1 MTLHFILGSASPRR
15 KELFERM
22 GLSFSVY
29 PVNIDESVSFNRKR
43 PADVV
48 KELARKKMD
57 ALKNENEYDQDI
69 LVTADTLVFLKGQ
82 VLGKPSNRGEA
93 YEMLRSLSGKTHSVY
108 TGVCFCLGAGQV
120 AFYERTQVDFMPLSG
135 EVIER
140 YLDFNE
146 YKGKAGAY
154 AIQGRGAFFI
164 SSISGDYYNVVGF
177 PVNAFIRTLSREW
190 GISLL

>member
-82 VLGKPSNRGEA
+82 VLGKPSNRREA

-108 TGVCFCLGAGQV
+108 TGVCICPGAGQV